1 MNPTLDV
8 WCTFCDHAQA
18 FALMALVPVLL
29 YTWHTE
35 RADAA
40 TTDTV
45 PAVDELAPVIVL
57 PLPVPADD
65 ERTAA

>member
-1 MNPTLDV
+1 
-8 WCTFCDHAQA
+8 
-18 FALMALVPVLL
+18 MALVPVLL